1 MIKRYNNLSNIEYMV
16 IADMTNEIDDYLLI
30 RNDKV
35 IAVSG
40 NSDFDG
46 IEQSG
51 DNIAKVK
58 EVI

>member
-1 MIKRYNNLSNIEYMV
+1 LI
-16 IADMTNEIDDYLLI
+16 TNEIDDYLLI

-51 DNIAKVK
+51 DNIAKVI